1 MRIGLRTAILAFLF
15 ACCAVSIAQGGL
27 TGAGEALQ
35 SVARALLDEAR
46 QASSLGDWERA
57 AACLDE
63 AAIHDPGDS
72 DVLYLR
78 AFASVKLSMPFAKA
92 LGDLD
97 AALGT
102 DRFLSYSKRDAS
114 VLKAELLVRE
124 RRWEEALDALGSPG
138 GANAADPAYRLVR
151 ARALMGSGDLR
162 GFTREIG
169 EGLRRFPDDVSFA
182 RLFIAKA
189 GKIPSSDAERSLGDT
204 ILGRM
209 KRYASADPELPVLAA
224 PLMPGLPARRDAVLA
239 YRASGGKSSK
249 STLRALE
256 YGIIDETAASSE
268 LLSGPGPVALEDL
281 SALLALAGSPSGR
294 TAVLSSLASWSGT
307 VLVDADSD
315 GIYEGRFGLAKGLV
329 MEWSRDSR
337 QAGFIDERADFTD
350 GLPREMRLSRAD
362 LEIRIRYSAYPA
374 VSTITFDR
382 KAGALTYAFGPEGF
396 AFAPL
401 DIRPFA
407 GSGKDSICFPAAVD
421 AMDPNERSLAASA
434 LSVET
439 VSGDKR
445 EIVTLDRGL
454 AVEAVTY
461 VGDRILSRRSYE
473 KGRPI
478 LERVDADGDGRFEME
493 KGFAPAGS
501 LMDAEGNWQVA
512 WVRVDA
518 DGDGVY
524 EYREQT
530 VFPFLKEWDFDGNG
544 SIDARREQLADG
556 SIRETYSSRL
566 DGRMDE
572 ELILKDGKITSIA
585 RDGLRL
591 DLVPDSNRQ
600 LTWIGKKIFDLG
612 SGIPEGEGIFSHNGK
627 RYRLTRIGAFAFAE
641 LIP

>member
-1 MRIGLRTAILAFLF
+1 M
-15 ACCAVSIAQGGL
+15 
-27 TGAGEALQ
+27 
-35 SVARALLDEAR
+35 
-46 QASSLGDWERA
+46 
-57 AACLDE
+57 
-63 AAIHDPGDS
+63 
-72 DVLYLR
+72 
-78 AFASVKLSMPFAKA
+78 
-92 LGDLD
+92 
-97 AALGT
+97 
-102 DRFLSYSKRDAS
+102 
-114 VLKAELLVRE
+114 
-124 RRWEEALDALGSPG
+124 
-138 GANAADPAYRLVR
+138 
-151 ARALMGSGDLR
+151 
-162 GFTREIG
+162 
-169 EGLRRFPDDVSFA
+169 
-182 RLFIAKA
+182 
-189 GKIPSSDAERSLGDT
+189 
-204 ILGRM
+204 
-209 KRYASADPELPVLAA
+209 
-224 PLMPGLPARRDAVLA
+224 
-239 YRASGGKSSK
+239 
-249 STLRALE
+249 
-256 YGIIDETAASSE
+256 
-268 LLSGPGPVALEDL
+268 
-281 SALLALAGSPSGR
+281 
-294 TAVLSSLASWSGT
+294 
-307 VLVDADSD
+307 
-315 GIYEGRFGLAKGLV
+315 
-329 MEWSRDSR
+329 
-337 QAGFIDERADFTD
+337 
-350 GLPREMRLSRAD
+350 
-362 LEIRIRYSAYPA
+362 
-374 VSTITFDR
+374 
-382 KAGALTYAFGPEGF
+382 
-396 AFAPL
+396 
-401 DIRPFA
+401 
-407 GSGKDSICFPAAVD
+407 
-421 AMDPNERSLAASA
+421 AASA

-556 SIRETYSSRL
+556 SIRESYSSRL

-591 DLVPDSNRQ
+591 DLIPDSNRQ